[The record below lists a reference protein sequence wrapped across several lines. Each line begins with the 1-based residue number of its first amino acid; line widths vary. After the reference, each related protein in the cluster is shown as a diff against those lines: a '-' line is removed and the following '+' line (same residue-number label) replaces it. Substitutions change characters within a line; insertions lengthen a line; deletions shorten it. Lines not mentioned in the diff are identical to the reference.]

1 DWEADATMTAWD
13 NDQYT
18 LADITG
24 TCYYWQQFWTYP
36 VVNSRSLIAELISAV
51 TGLDIDEA
59 EATRIA
65 RRVVN
70 LVRAYNLREGMT
82 RADDLPPKI
91 AFERESQTGGYGTYN
106 ATQFKKLERSA
117 IEKRVDKF
125 YEIKGWTSAGVP
137 TRETLAGLDLAD
149 VAEELVRR
157 GIPVK

>member
-1 DWEADATMTAWD
+1 
-13 NDQYT
+13 YT

-59 EATRIA
+59 EATKIA

-82 RADDLPPKI
+82 RADDMVPQI
-91 AFERESQTGGYGTYN
+91 AFQRSDAGGGYGTYN
-106 ATQFKKLERSA
+106 AAQFRTTLDRA
-117 IEKRVDKF
+117 AFEKRIDKF

-137 TRETLAGLDLAD
+137 TRETLAGLDLTD
-149 VAEELVRR
+149 VADEMAKR
-157 GIPVK
+157 GIPIS